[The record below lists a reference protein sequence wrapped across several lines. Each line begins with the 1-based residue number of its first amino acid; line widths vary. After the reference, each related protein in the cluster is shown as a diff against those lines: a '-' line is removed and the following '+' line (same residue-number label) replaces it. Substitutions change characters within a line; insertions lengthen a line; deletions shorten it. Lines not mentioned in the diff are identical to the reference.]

1 MILLHNQ
8 QQQQQHQHR
17 TAKYVLFILSLSSM
31 FHHYSMLTKDDT
43 RETGEMYL

>member
-1 MILLHNQ
+1 MMLLHNQ
-8 QQQQQHQHR
+8 QQQQHR

-31 FHHYSMLTKDDT
+31 FHQYLMLTKDDT